1 MGIATAFIQK
11 SSMFILFL
19 LNEHSAYQAIYQKK
33 NVLINKKIMVKKFS
47 GKTSPFACGH
57 TSNSVTINSLIFKE
71 FLKPITD
78 ITFQKAGLDTN

>member
-1 MGIATAFIQK
+1 MGSNYSIYTKVITASCI
-11 SSMFILFL
+11 
-19 LNEHSAYQAIYQKK
+19 SAKRTFSISDEVPEK
-33 NVLINKKIMVKKFS
+33 NMLIKKKILVEKFS

-71 FLKPITD
+71 FLRPITD